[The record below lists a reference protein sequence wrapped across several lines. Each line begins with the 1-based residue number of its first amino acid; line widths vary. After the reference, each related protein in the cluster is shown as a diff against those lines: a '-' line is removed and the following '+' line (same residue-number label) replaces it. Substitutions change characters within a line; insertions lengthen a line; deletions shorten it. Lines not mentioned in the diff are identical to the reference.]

1 MAKLVLIPKSGLLYE
16 CIMLR
21 RNKRKNKK
29 PKQQK
34 NRGERMTD
42 EKISFI
48 CTRSAEL
55 RKGKSII
62 ELSQSDAMRMAWKEL
77 QTKKMRC

>member
-1 MAKLVLIPKSGLLYE
+1 
-16 CIMLR
+16 
-21 RNKRKNKK
+21 
-29 PKQQK
+29 
-34 NRGERMTD
+34 MTD